1 MALTA
6 TLYHLQVTLSDVDRG
21 VYEALDLRIAQH
33 PSESMRYM
41 LTRLIAY
48 CLSFA
53 DGIAFSKAGI
63 ASTDDPPISIHDPTG
78 LLLAWI
84 DVGAPSAERLH
95 RAAKAARQVALYSC
109 TPLAQL
115 QREAGT
121 RPIHRADHIELWR
134 LEPAFLDALAP
145 HIDRN
150 TRLELVRN
158 DGQLYV
164 TIGDT
169 VLEGT
174 LTRCP
179 LLAT

>member
-1 MALTA
+1 MRRPSSRTRWPA
-6 TLYHLQVTLSDVDRG
+6 TCICT
-21 VYEALDLRIAQH
+21 
-33 PSESMRYM
+33 
-41 LTRLIAY
+41 TR
-48 CLSFA
+48 S
-53 DGIAFSKAGI
+53 
-63 ASTDDPPISIHDPTG
+63 
-78 LLLAWI
+78 
-84 DVGAPSAERLH
+84 
-95 RAAKAARQVALYSC
+95 
-109 TPLAQL
+109 
-115 QREAGT
+115 AGT
-121 RPIHRADHIELWR
+121 RSIHRADHIELWR

>member
-1 MALTA
+1 MTERKK
-6 TLYHLQVTLSDVDRG
+6 LS
-21 VYEALDLRIAQH
+21 LRPPAQ
-33 PSESMRYM
+33 
-41 LTRLIAY
+41 
-48 CLSFA
+48 A
-53 DGIAFSKAGI
+53 D
-63 ASTDDPPISIHDPTG
+63 
-78 LLLAWI
+78 
-84 DVGAPSAERLH
+84 APS
-95 RAAKAARQVALYSC
+95 
-109 TPLAQL
+109 
-115 QREAGT
+115 G
-121 RPIHRADHIELWR
+121 AD
-134 LEPAFLDALAP
+134 AFLDALAP